1 MMQPELTSRISAT
14 GFQRSCSTGR
24 RLAGVG
30 RVSGRGYQMLMKFL
44 VIVIV
49 FALLSLGWILNNEVG
64 MAGLQLGVSC

>member
-1 MMQPELTSRISAT
+1 
-14 GFQRSCSTGR
+14 
-24 RLAGVG
+24 
-30 RVSGRGYQMLMKFL
+30 MKFL